1 MKNSIPRYTF
11 YKYKYGSELL
21 VDVVE
26 LKYVKK
32 FLAKSAVHTL
42 NYYDITF
49 ITEGKGAFSVDNQT
63 YEAIPRDVLFSKPG
77 EIRNWDTHH
86 ITNGYALIFE
96 EEFLSF
102 LFKDSLFVQ
111 HLSFFQIER
120 CCTNKESLKR
130 KDKNY
135 LFVQHLSFFQIES
148 SSSLLHLSDE
158 LYTRIL
164 ETLHDIKMEIDSY
177 QQGDVHVLR
186 ALLYEVLMLLDRAYL
201 KMTSIEEGRSREVS
215 NNHVSKFMN
224 LVATHAKE
232 QHSVQYYADK
242 LCITPNY
249 LNEMITST
257 MGFSAKQ
264 YIQGK
269 VMEEA
274 KRLLVYTDFPIAD
287 IAFELCFSTVS
298 YFIRSFRQHTGE
310 TPLLYRKVHK
320 P

>member
-11 YKYKYGSELL
+11 YKHKYGSELL

-77 EIRNWDTHH
+77 KIRNWDTHH

-111 HLSFFQIER
+111 HLSFFQIE
-120 CCTNKESLKR
+120 
-130 KDKNY
+130 
-135 LFVQHLSFFQIES
+135 S

-164 ETLHDIKMEIDSY
+164 ETLHDIKVEIDSY

-257 MGFSAKQ
+257 MGISAKQ
-264 YIQGK
+264 YIQSK

>member
-1 MKNSIPRYTF
+1 MKNLIPRYTF
-11 YKYKYGSELL
+11 YKNKYGSELL
-21 VDVVE
+21 IDVVE

-32 FLAKSAVHTL
+32 FLSQSSVHTL
-42 NYYDITF
+42 TYYDITF
-49 ITEGKGAFSVDNQT
+49 VTEGEGKFSIDNQT
-63 YEAIPRDVLFSKPG
+63 NEAASRDVFFSKPG
-77 EIRNWDTHH
+77 EIRNWDTRH
-86 ITNGYALIFE
+86 IVNGYALIFE
-96 EEFLSF
+96 DEFLSS
-102 LFKDSLFVQ
+102 LFKDSLFVR
-111 HLSFFQIER
+111 HLSFFQSGK
-120 CCTNKESLKR
+120 T
-130 KDKNY
+130 
-135 LFVQHLSFFQIES
+135 S
-148 SSSLLHLSDE
+148 SKLQLPDE
-158 LYTRIL
+158 LYMRIL
-164 ETLHDIKMEIDSY
+164 QILHNIKTEIDSY
-177 QQGDVHVLR
+177 RQNDVYVLR

-201 KMTSIEEGRSREVS
+201 KMTSIEEGRSREAS

-232 QHSVQYYADK
+232 QHSVQYYANK

-257 MGFSAKQ
+257 MGISAKQ
-264 YIQGK
+264 YIQSK

-310 TPLLYRKVHK
+310 TPLLYRKAHK

>member
-11 YKYKYGSELL
+11 YKHKYGSELL

-63 YEAIPRDVLFSKPG
+63 YEAIPCDVLFSKPG

-86 ITNGYALIFE
+86 IINGYALIFE
-96 EEFLSF
+96 EEFLSS
-102 LFKDSLFVQ
+102 LFKDSLFV
-111 HLSFFQIER
+111 R
-120 CCTNKESLKR
+120 
-130 KDKNY
+130 
-135 LFVQHLSFFQIES
+135 HLSFFQIES
-148 SSSLLHLSDE
+148 FSSRLHLSDE

-186 ALLYEVLMLLDRAYL
+186 ALLYEVLMLLDREY
-201 KMTSIEEGRSREVS
+201 KKVNMEEETTSKEVG
-215 NNHVSKFMN
+215 NIHIDKFMK
-224 LVATHAKE
+224 LVESHLKE

-249 LNEMITST
+249 LNEIVTST
-257 MGFSAKQ
+257 KGISAKQ
-264 YIQGK
+264 YIRNK
-269 VMEEA
+269 VMDEA
-274 KRLLVYTDFPIAD
+274 KRLLTYTDFPISD
-287 IAFELCFSTVS
+287 IAFELHFSTVS
-298 YFIRSFRQHTGE
+298 YFIRSFRQYTGT
-310 TPLLYRKVHK
+310 TPLLYRRTHK

>member
-11 YKYKYGSELL
+11 YKNKYGSELL

-26 LKYVKK
+26 LKYVKR
-32 FLAKSAVHTL
+32 FLAESSVHTL

-49 ITEGKGAFSVDNQT
+49 ITEGEGVFSVDNQT
-63 YEAIPRDVLFSKPG
+63 YEAVPCDVLFSKPG
-77 EIRNWDTHH
+77 EIRHWDTHR

-96 EEFLSF
+96 EEFLSS

-111 HLSFFQIER
+111 HLSFFHVGN
-120 CCTNKESLKR
+120 T
-130 KDKNY
+130 
-135 LFVQHLSFFQIES
+135 SFR
-148 SSSLLHLSDE
+148 LHLSDE

-164 ETLHDIKMEIDSY
+164 HTLHDIKAEIDSY
-177 QQGDVHVLR
+177 QENGVHVLR

-201 KMTSIEEGRSREVS
+201 KMISIEKGGIREVT
-215 NNHVSKFMN
+215 NNHVSRFMN
-224 LVATHAKE
+224 LVDTHLKE

-249 LNEMITST
+249 LNEVVTST

-264 YIQGK
+264 YIRNK
-269 VMEEA
+269 VMDEA
-274 KRLLVYTDFPIAD
+274 KRILVYTDFSISD
-287 IAFELCFSTVS
+287 IAFELSFSTVS
-298 YFIRSFRQHTGE
+298 YFIRSFRQHVGE
-310 TPLLYRKVHK
+310 TPLLYRKTHK